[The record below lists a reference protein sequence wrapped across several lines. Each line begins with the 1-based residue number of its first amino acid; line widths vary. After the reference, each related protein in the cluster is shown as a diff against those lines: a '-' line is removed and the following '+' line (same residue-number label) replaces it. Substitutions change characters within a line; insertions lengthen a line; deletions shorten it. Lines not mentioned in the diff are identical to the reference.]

1 MQHALR
7 LKNHPYVI
15 LAIICT
21 GIFIASLDQTVIY
34 GVMPDIMPDIRL
46 SVFELDQAA
55 WIVNG
60 YLLGFTI
67 AMPLMGRI
75 SDVYGH
81 GRIFVLSLLIFL
93 AGSVFVAISPNLEWM
108 VSARIFQAIGGGAM
122 VPIAMAIVADIFPQK
137 NRAIAL
143 GVIGG
148 VVEGGAALGPLY
160 GGLFADYLDWRWIFW
175 INIPISLIVIGFVFS
190 LLGPGSRRVGR
201 IDYIGGLL
209 LAGSLALL
217 SIALSHEWGQ
227 PDTVA
232 HTVSYLVPAFLLF
245 SLFILR
251 EIKLEEPLIEL
262 SMFKSVTYLS
272 AGITNLFV
280 GGALIMAL
288 VNVPLMSD
296 TILGCS
302 PLEGGLR
309 LLRLTSMIAI
319 GAVIGGF
326 LCRRFGYRLPTIL
339 GLILSAVGFILL
351 SSWNLDIA
359 DPEMTLHLIICGLG
373 FGLVV
378 APLAAAA
385 VDSVRI
391 DRRGIGS
398 SLSVMMRML
407 GMIIGLS
414 ALTSWG
420 MGDFHGLTAG
430 MSLSE
435 VMEYPEELT
444 DSLVTLFHNF
454 FIASVGICL
463 AAIVP
468 ALWLKKIKK
477 LD

>member
-1 MQHALR
+1 MPSALR
-7 LKNHPYVI
+7 LKTHPYVI

-60 YLLGFTI
+60 YLLGFTV

-81 GRIFVLSLLIFL
+81 GRIFVLSLLLFL
-93 AGSVFVAISPNLEWM
+93 VGSVFVAISPSLEWM
-108 VSARIFQAIGGGAM
+108 VGARIFQAIGGGAM
-122 VPIAMAIVADIFPQK
+122 VPIAMAIVADVFPSK
-137 NRAIAL
+137 NRVIAL

-175 INIPISLIVIGFVFS
+175 INIPISIVVIALVVF
-190 LLGPGSRRVGR
+190 LLGPGSKSAGK
-201 IDYIGGLL
+201 IDYIGGIL

-217 SIALSHEWGQ
+217 SIALCHEWGQ
-227 PDTVA
+227 PDSVA
-232 HTVSYLVPAFLLF
+232 HTISYLVPAIALF
-245 SLFILR
+245 GLFILR
-251 EIKLEEPLIEL
+251 EIKSAEPLIEF
-262 SMFKSVTYLS
+262 SMFKNVTFSS

-309 LLRLTSMIAI
+309 LLRLTAMISI

-326 LCRRFGYRLPTIL
+326 ICKRFGYRLPTIL
-339 GLILSAVGFILL
+339 GLILSAVGFVLL
-351 SSWNLDIA
+351 SSWTLDIS
-359 DPEMTLHLIICGLG
+359 DPAMTLHLIICGFG

-385 VDSVRI
+385 VDSVRE
-391 DRRGIGS
+391 DQRGIGS
-398 SLSVMMRML
+398 SLAVMMRML

-420 MGDFHGLTAG
+420 MGDFHGMTEG
-430 MSLSE
+430 MLIE
-435 VMEYPEELT
+435 ELLEYPEELV
-444 DSLVTLFHNF
+444 DSVVTLFHNF
-454 FIASVGICL
+454 FIVSVGICL

-468 ALWLKKIKK
+468 ALWLRKKKR
-477 LD
+477 LP